1 MPTKTTET
9 LRCYTAHGYLFA
21 AEPGFGY
28 ADGEEIRPA
37 MAEESAACDAD
48 ADMRGGFGEIL
59 VPVRPE

>member
-1 MPTKTTET
+1 MTDATTQT

-37 MAEESAACDAD
+37 TPEESAACDANAD
-48 ADMRGGFGEIL
+48 ALGGFGEIL
-59 VPVRPE
+59 VRVDG